1 MLLPS
6 IFISVVVCTVEIRE
20 LLSVFPLFI
29 CPSRPLENLSPVSRD
44 TCDNFSHFEASF
56 LMPQTRGSCGHIKGT
71 YDNHLS
77 CINCYMVVADFT
89 VVVCATLGQTLL
101 GIWSVGVDFTVTEQW
116 ERRKQKR
123 RN

>member
-1 MLLPS
+1 
-6 IFISVVVCTVEIRE
+6 
-20 LLSVFPLFI
+20 
-29 CPSRPLENLSPVSRD
+29 
-44 TCDNFSHFEASF
+44 
-56 LMPQTRGSCGHIKGT
+56 MPQTRGSCGHIKGT

-77 CINCYMVVADFT
+77 CTNCYMVVADFT